1 MNSTSIN
8 NNLKRSNTTD
18 DGEPPPIKSPKVVE
32 RQKTGAGHWTQGLKQ
47 ALQNQDNIIFE
58 TDHVS
63 VIKDKYPKAKYHF
76 LVIAKGDISSIKSLK
91 YTHISLLQH
100 MIHVGKNLRS
110 YAKIE
115 PKEHVKFK
123 MGFHAVPSMTLMHMH
138 VISTDF
144 DSPHLKNKRHWNSF
158 TSEFFRPAEIIL
170 KELEDK
176 GFISIDGLYYKQML
190 ESSLKC
196 HMCDA
201 KPRNIPRLKEHIR
214 THFPS
219 S

>member
-1 MNSTSIN
+1 MNETNHHGVKRNSTSDDN
-8 NNLKRSNTTD
+8 N
-18 DGEPPPIKSPKVVE
+18 GPPPLKSVKIVE
-32 RQKTGAGHWTQGLKQ
+32 REKATAGHWTQGLKQ
-47 ALQNQDNIIFE
+47 TLQNQDNIIFE

-63 VIKDKYPKAKYHF
+63 VIKDKYPKAQYHF
-76 LVIAKGDISSIKSLK
+76 LVIAKGDVSSIKSLK
-91 YTHISLLQH
+91 YNHIPLLQH

-115 PKEHVKFK
+115 PHDNVKFN

-158 TSEFFRPAEIIL
+158 TSDFFRPAELIL

-176 GFISIDGLYYKQML
+176 GFISIDSLYYKQML
-190 ESSLKC
+190 EVSLKC
-196 HMCDA
+196 HMCDV
-201 KPRNIPRLKEHIR
+201 KPRNIPRLKEHVR
-214 THFPS
+214 THFNNH
-219 S
+219 